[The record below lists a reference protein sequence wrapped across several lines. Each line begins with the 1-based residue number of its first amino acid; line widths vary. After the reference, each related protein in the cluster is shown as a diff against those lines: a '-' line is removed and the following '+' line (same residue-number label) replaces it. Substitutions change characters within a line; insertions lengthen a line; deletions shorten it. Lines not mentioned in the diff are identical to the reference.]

1 MAPVAGSP
9 LALRA
14 RRGDTHILLSWGLET
29 KCQDCMRF

>member
-9 LALRA
+9 FALRA

-29 KCQDCMRF
+29 SVKTA